1 MKRRIIISEKELS
14 RLFKFSERKVR
25 DLFLDGRIKPGIYD
39 MRYCLEVFINNLDM
53 KNIDM
58 EIKELDRETKE
69 FKLQILQGKY
79 HKVEDVTMAVS
90 DMLANFKSKVTS
102 IPTKLSRELIGVTNR
117 LEIEEILRKGIN
129 EALLELTEYKVDID
143 EVENEESYD

>member
-1 MKRRIIISEKELS
+1 MKRRITINEKELS

-39 MRYCLEVFINNLDM
+39 MRYCLEVFINNLDT

-90 DMLANFKSKVTS
+90 EMIANFKSKVTS
-102 IPTKLSRELIGVTNR
+102 MPTKLSRELVGVTNR
-117 LEIEEILRKGIN
+117 LEIEEILREGIN
-129 EALLELTEYKVDID
+129 EALLELTEYKVDIE
-143 EVENEESYD
+143 EVEDEESYD